1 MNEAKHISK
10 GFTLIELMVSMAM
23 VGILVALA
31 APSFQQTI
39 RVAAV
44 DSHIENI
51 VNIIQNARGEAVK
64 RGVSVSITAPGN
76 WTTDATI
83 FLDANSDQVLDPTE
97 QQLRTTTLTNSRVRV
112 SLVTGVLNNGVRFN
126 GQGRLD
132 NNNRILGGRLEISGD
147 DGVLYAIVCVNGTG
161 RNHVLRKSGATAPD
175 PNDC

>member
-1 MNEAKHISK
+1 MNRAKHISK
-10 GFTLIELMVSMAM
+10 GFTLIELLVSIAILTIMVT
-23 VGILVALA
+23 LA
-31 APSFQQTI
+31 APSFQQII

-83 FLDANSDQVLDPTE
+83 FLDANSDQVLDPTD
-97 QQLRTTTLTNSRVRV
+97 QQLRTTTLTNSRVTV
-112 SLVTGVLNNGVRFN
+112 SGVAGPLNNGVRFN

-132 NNNRILGGRLEISGD
+132 NNNSTLGGSLQIFGD
-147 DGVLYAIVCVNGTG
+147 DGVLYAIVCVNATG
-161 RNHVLRKSGATAPD
+161 RNHVLRRLSPTTPD